1 MKTILSLSV
10 LFVAFAIA
18 SASSCKNPTVT
29 SRSYTTLD
37 ASVLTSI
44 AYVTE
49 FELNCDGKAANIPLY
64 AEVNGQLS
72 NVVRGTKY
80 QVSWT
85 EELAK
90 ATRGDHVV
98 KIYDDEGFAQLKKSQ
113 KSGDVPAPLTTVT
126 VNHPGAYSGP
136 LLNSEHLAAITG
148 VIVVYIAITA
158 RSKLLS

>member
-1 MKTILSLSV
+1 MKGLLVLVFAVILG
-10 LFVAFAIA
+10 FAA
-18 SASSCKNPTVT
+18 GDSCKNPKVNSKT
-29 SRSYTTLD
+29 YTTLD

-49 FELNCDGKAANIPLY
+49 FELTCDGQLAKIPLY
-64 AEVNGQLS
+64 AEVGGQLF
-72 NVVRGTKY
+72 NVVRGSKY

-90 ATRGDHVV
+90 ATRGDHIVNV
-98 KIYDDEGFAQLKKSQ
+98 YDDEGFSQLKKSQ
-113 KSGDVPAPLTTVT
+113 KSGDAPKPLVTVV

-148 VIVVYIAITA
+148 VVVVYIAITC
-158 RSKLLS
+158 RGKLLS